1 MRSPSP
7 APRLCLAR
15 NDTHFRE
22 GWPGEEFSP
31 RPSAARCS
39 VTLGEDESQCRAP
52 DGAGHVPSLNPQKHA
67 LAELSIGGH
76 PTDVKSPACAC
87 YISNASH
94 QLNSLLRCPPR
105 YGVGTGSCYQQV
117 GSLNLYS
124 QTHRVL
130 ASGCWVSSSKNRV
143 SLAAVSQYYY
153 SFMFPFANWPKRKGD
168 VGTNVPTVRY
178 TGYTE
183 CP

>member
-1 MRSPSP
+1 MHARSP

-15 NDTHFRE
+15 NDTHFQE

-39 VTLGEDESQCRAP
+39 VTLGEDESPCRTP
-52 DGAGHVPSLNPQKHA
+52 DGAGRIPSLNPQKHA

-76 PTDVKSPACAC
+76 PADVKSPSCAC
-87 YISNASH
+87 YISNASD
-94 QLNSLLRCPPR
+94 QLNSLLRCPPC

-124 QTHRVL
+124 QTHWVL
-130 ASGCWVSSSKNRV
+130 ASECWISRSKNKV
-143 SLAAVSQYYY
+143 SLAAVSQYYH
-153 SFMFPFANWPKRKGD
+153 SFTFPFANWPKG
-168 VGTNVPTVRY
+168 GGMSEPMY
-178 TGYTE
+178 
-183 CP
+183 PL